1 MSDTLETQ
9 ESSDDQAQTRRR
21 VSVGD
26 RAPDFALPNAAGETV
41 RLSDFQGKRDVVLYF
56 YPKDNTP
63 GCTAEACSFRDNY
76 DAISGLD
83 AEVLGI
89 SSDSQASHEGFA
101 AQYRLPFPLL
111 SDEGGAVRKR
121 YGVPATLGL
130 LPGRVTYV
138 IDKQGVIRHIFNS
151 QLNIERHIA
160 EALAGLRALS
170 GDDERRK

>member
-1 MSDTLETQ
+1 MSDQLETQ
-9 ESSDDQAQTRRR
+9 ESSDEQARAKRR
-21 VSVGD
+21 VGD
-26 RAPDFALPNAAGETV
+26 LAPDFALPNAAGEIV
-41 RLSDFQGKRDVVLYF
+41 RLSDFRGKRDVVLYF
-56 YPKDNTP
+56 YPKDNTS

-101 AQYRLPFPLL
+101 AQYHLPFPLL
-111 SDEGGAVRKR
+111 SDEGGVVRKR

-160 EALAGLRALS
+160 EALAGLRAIG
-170 GDDERRK
+170 GDAAQSE